1 MSYHLSNNIEEQI
14 HKGLEIHQLT
24 AMASDHLAKNALA
37 LSDFYIQ
44 NPKSQTPWEK
54 PWAQTAYLS
63 YFHPLNYLRSKRV
76 FDHGD
81 RLGFFSGLQHIVD
94 FGSGLGAGSLP
105 ILEKKNILS
114 IQFIESSRD
123 AQKLHHKIY
132 SNGARPEWSL
142 HPDFRT
148 QREKAL
154 AVVSYSLTEISEIA
168 KELLECEALMI
179 LEPST
184 RDDGRKLLQL
194 RENLQ
199 DLGYSIWA
207 PCTHQ
212 MRCPLLHESKNDWCH
227 DRLHIQKPD
236 WLKNMENRMP
246 IKNQTLT
253 VSYLLARKT
262 PPPPSPASGRLT
274 GDQLNEKGKSKQL
287 FCRSP
292 KREFL
297 VWMHKELE
305 APELPRGD
313 LIQISGEPPLEKSN
327 ELRVTKQTH
336 IVIP

>member
-1 MSYHLSNNIEEQI
+1 MSYHLSSNIESQI
-14 HKGLEIHQLT
+14 QTGL
-24 AMASDHLAKNALA
+24 ALNNLQTSQA
-37 LSDFYIQ
+37 RELSAQALMLSDFYIE
-44 NPKSQTPWEK
+44 NPKSQTPWDK
-54 PWAQTAYLS
+54 PWAQNAYLT
-63 YFHPLNYLRSKRV
+63 YFHPLNYLRAKRV

-81 RLGFFSGLQHIVD
+81 KLGFFNGLQHIVD

-114 IQFIESSRD
+114 VQFIERSRE

-132 SNGARPEWSL
+132 SNGARPEWTL
-142 HPDFRT
+142 QADFRT
-148 QREKAL
+148 QKDKAL
-154 AVVSYSLTEISEIA
+154 AVFSYSITEITEIP
-168 KELLECEALMI
+168 KELLACEALMI

-194 RENLQ
+194 RENLLDQ
-199 DLGYSIWA
+199 GFSMWA

-227 DRLHIQKPD
+227 DRLHIEKPE
-236 WLKNMENRMP
+236 WLQQMENHMP

-262 PPPPSPASGRLT
+262 PPPESQASGRLT
-274 GDQLNEKGKSKQL
+274 GDLLHEKGKSKQL

-297 VWMHKELE
+297 VWMSKELQ
-305 APELPRGD
+305 PPDLPRGE
-313 LIQISGEPPLEKSN
+313 LIQISGEPPVEKSN
-327 ELRVTKQTH
+327 ELRVTKDTQVAMT
-336 IVIP
+336 